1 MSWFVIFLKWTSAL
15 FAHPL
20 KSVIINSTLLFH
32 ITPQSITKSVFHHLI
47 KRCKSLFIPV
57 RLNAHFQCLSSGPLM
72 DYPTKPSTSF
82 SVCTTAPHHEIVCN
96 CLPLEILLAVTCR
109 HCLCPEFIILYFCL
123 FIYLNFPERCYIN
136 VRLLN
141 NNNHSLLLKYT
152 DMWHSTCTRKEVCV
166 RHIGVSPG
174 FGHKL
179 TDRDRKRVCSTC
191 SDETVTRSSLSLSR
205 FVHRN
210 KSIILHFYILYLSLH
225 AHTHT
230 NKCQQL
236 FTTPLFPLCT

>member
-32 ITPQSITKSVFHHLI
+32 ITPQSTIKSVFHHLI

-82 SVCTTAPHHEIVCN
+82 SVCTTAPHHQIVCN
-96 CLPLEILLAVTCR
+96 CLPLEILNILLAVTCC

-123 FIYLNFPERCYIN
+123 FIYWNFPERCYIN
-136 VRLLN
+136 VRLLDN
-141 NNNHSLLLKYT
+141 NDIAHVLEKRGVFGISECLQGLAINWLT
-152 DMWHSTCTRKEVCV
+152 GTEKESVL
-166 RHIGVSPG
+166 PALM
-174 FGHKL
+174 K
-179 TDRDRKRVCSTC
+179 
-191 SDETVTRSSLSLSR
+191 
-205 FVHRN
+205 
-210 KSIILHFYILYLSLH
+210 
-225 AHTHT
+225 
-230 NKCQQL
+230 Q
-236 FTTPLFPLCT
+236 